1 MTWIEKRPD
10 LRCDA
15 AKTRENPYSGRM
27 HQLLGYFHLLWTGVV
42 GLLPWSHGEGVVR
55 APLVRFPQAG
65 LVPIRTLRPRHR
77 AAVLAH
83 LCELSPTDRYMRF
96 GYAAQDVLIERYVES
111 LDFDRDQVFGI
122 FNRRLRLI
130 GMAHLAYAQAP
141 QVDRC
146 AEFGVSVLPSYR
158 GKGLGAKLF
167 ARAQLHAQN
176 DGISLLF
183 IHALSENSAMLK
195 IARKAGATVQRFGSE
210 SDAYVQ
216 LPSATL
222 QSHMN
227 EAVGEQIADT
237 DYCLKVQAQQFWGI
251 LAGIQEVRQ
260 QIRKSQGETSS

>member
-1 MTWIEKRPD
+1 MTSVNQSHN
-10 LRCDA
+10 LRCNA
-15 AKTRENPYSGRM
+15 AKNGENPYSASM
-27 HQLLGYFHLLWTGVV
+27 HRIRDYFSLLLTAVA
-42 GLLPWSHGEGVVR
+42 GLLPWTHPDGV
-55 APLVRFPQAG
+55 ALGDAGRFPKAM

-77 AAVLAH
+77 AAVSAH
-83 LCELSPTDRYMRF
+83 LRELSPADRYLRF
-96 GYAAQDVLIERYVES
+96 GYAAQDALIEHYTEG
-111 LDFDRDQVFGI
+111 LDFDHDQVFGI

-130 GMAHLAYAQAP
+130 AVAHLAYAQEP
-141 QVDRC
+141 QADQC
-146 AEFGVSVLPSYR
+146 AEFGVSVLPAYR
-158 GKGLGAKLF
+158 GRGLGAKLF

-195 IARKAGATVQRFGSE
+195 IARKAGAKVQRFGSE
-210 SDAYVQ
+210 SDAYLQ

-227 EAVGEQIADT
+227 EAMDEQIADT

-260 QIRKSQGETSS
+260 QIRQSQGKSSP

>member
-1 MTWIEKRPD
+1 
-10 LRCDA
+10 
-15 AKTRENPYSGRM
+15 M
-27 HQLLGYFHLLWTGVV
+27 HRLLDYFSLLWTAVT
-42 GLLPWSHGEGVVR
+42 GLLPWAHAEAVVR
-55 APLVRFPQAG
+55 GPEARPLKAL

-83 LCELSPTDRYMRF
+83 LLELSPADRYMRF
-96 GYAAQDVLIERYVES
+96 GYAAQNALIESYVDG
-111 LDFDRDQVFGI
+111 LNFDRDQVFGV

-130 GMAHLAYAQAP
+130 AVAHLAYAQEP
-141 QVDRC
+141 QTDRC
-146 AEFGVSVLPSYR
+146 AEFGVSVLPAYR

-183 IHALSENSAMLK
+183 IHALSENGAMLK

-210 SDAYVQ
+210 SDAYLQ
-216 LPSATL
+216 LPSPTL

-227 EAVGEQIADT
+227 EAVDAQIADT

-260 QIRKSQGETSS
+260 QIRESQGKSSS